1 MELSNSKLESLHNK
15 FYDGKPELTDGSG
28 LSVRISPHGVITF
41 QYRYRW
47 QGKPVKLALGRYP
60 STDQNDARIIVKQ
73 MHDLYAK
80 GLDTKGY
87 FSKSVI
93 KTTLQDCL
101 GYWLEMYVSTLNP
114 NTQTLYK
121 SVLYNTMYTE
131 FKSKSVTNISV
142 ASWRSFFEKQEKENP
157 KKA

>member
-15 FYDGKPELTDGSG
+15 SYDGKPELTDDSG

-60 STDQNDARIIVKQ
+60 STALNDARIIVKQ

-101 GYWLEMYVSTLNP
+101 EYWLEICVSTLNH

-121 SVLYNTMYTE
+121 SVLYNTLYTE
-131 FKSKSVTNISV
+131 FKLLSVANISV
-142 ASWRSFFEKQEKENP
+142 AL
-157 KKA
+157 